1 MQTTALNP
9 TQMHLL
15 KLFSFNNSEDYA
27 REIQRVLTQHF
38 QERLDAESDRL
49 WEAGILSHE
58 RLEALRHE
66 DLHVNISRM
75 ARLVLDTNSLIQ
87 CIARQSRFHELW
99 LSFLDGRHTM
109 CVSTEILEEYT
120 EILEEKTSAAFA
132 QLALDVITNNP
143 YTEFITPWYHFN
155 VITADPDDNKFVD
168 CAVAANAH
176 FIVTEDHHYKE
187 LEKLDFPKVD
197 TIKLDDAMLLLI

>member
-27 REIQRVLTQHF
+27 REIQRVLTRHF

-66 DLHVNISRM
+66 DLHVK
-75 ARLVLDTNSLIQ
+75 
-87 CIARQSRFHELW
+87 H
-99 LSFLDGRHTM
+99 
-109 CVSTEILEEYT
+109 
-120 EILEEKTSAAFA
+120 
-132 QLALDVITNNP
+132 
-143 YTEFITPWYHFN
+143 
-155 VITADPDDNKFVD
+155 
-168 CAVAANAH
+168 
-176 FIVTEDHHYKE
+176 
-187 LEKLDFPKVD
+187 
-197 TIKLDDAMLLLI
+197 

>member
-9 TQMHLL
+9 TEMHLL

-66 DLHVNISRM
+66 DLFM
-75 ARLVLDTNSLIQ
+75 
-87 CIARQSRFHELW
+87 
-99 LSFLDGRHTM
+99 
-109 CVSTEILEEYT
+109 
-120 EILEEKTSAAFA
+120 
-132 QLALDVITNNP
+132 
-143 YTEFITPWYHFN
+143 
-155 VITADPDDNKFVD
+155 
-168 CAVAANAH
+168 
-176 FIVTEDHHYKE
+176 
-187 LEKLDFPKVD
+187 
-197 TIKLDDAMLLLI
+197 

>member
-1 MQTTALNP
+1 MEELRFCHIVCKRFNIRIMQTTALNP

-66 DLHVNISRM
+66 DLHVK
-75 ARLVLDTNSLIQ
+75 
-87 CIARQSRFHELW
+87 H
-99 LSFLDGRHTM
+99 
-109 CVSTEILEEYT
+109 
-120 EILEEKTSAAFA
+120 
-132 QLALDVITNNP
+132 
-143 YTEFITPWYHFN
+143 
-155 VITADPDDNKFVD
+155 
-168 CAVAANAH
+168 
-176 FIVTEDHHYKE
+176 
-187 LEKLDFPKVD
+187 
-197 TIKLDDAMLLLI
+197 

>member
-58 RLEALRHE
+58 CLEALRHE
-66 DLHVNISRM
+66 DLHVK
-75 ARLVLDTNSLIQ
+75 
-87 CIARQSRFHELW
+87 H
-99 LSFLDGRHTM
+99 
-109 CVSTEILEEYT
+109 
-120 EILEEKTSAAFA
+120 
-132 QLALDVITNNP
+132 
-143 YTEFITPWYHFN
+143 
-155 VITADPDDNKFVD
+155 
-168 CAVAANAH
+168 
-176 FIVTEDHHYKE
+176 
-187 LEKLDFPKVD
+187 
-197 TIKLDDAMLLLI
+197 